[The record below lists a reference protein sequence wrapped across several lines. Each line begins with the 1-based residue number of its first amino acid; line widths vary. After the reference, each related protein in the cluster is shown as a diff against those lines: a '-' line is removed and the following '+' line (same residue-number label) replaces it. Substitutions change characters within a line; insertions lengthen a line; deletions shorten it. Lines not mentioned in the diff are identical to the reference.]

1 MNFKEPLLTNVR
13 SDALEAEVEISVL
26 FPPEFE
32 GETLPLIINL
42 HGGGDDRRGV
52 RVGQTGRVRPVENV
66 ERRRERFGGRAAAR
80 TNEQWRA
87 GSKN

>member
-26 FPPEFE
+26 FPPKFE

-42 HGGGDDRRGV
+42 HGGGV
-52 RVGQTGRVRPVENV
+52 S
-66 ERRRERFGGRAAAR
+66 
-80 TNEQWRA
+80 TNCR
-87 GSKN
+87 